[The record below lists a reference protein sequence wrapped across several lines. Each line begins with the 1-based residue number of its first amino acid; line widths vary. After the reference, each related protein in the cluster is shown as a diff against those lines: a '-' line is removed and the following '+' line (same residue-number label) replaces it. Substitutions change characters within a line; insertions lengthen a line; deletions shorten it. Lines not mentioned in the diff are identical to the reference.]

1 MKKTVIKHSIIIVF
15 VSSIVLCAVFWI
27 ILAALIGH

>member
-1 MKKTVIKHSIIIVF
+1 MKTVLKHGMVLVF
-15 VSSIVLCAVFWI
+15 ASSVILCAVFWI